1 MAQLK
6 ETVIHGNLTI
16 DENIIWRGGRIDSQL
31 LYT

>member
-6 ETVIHGNLTI
+6 ETIIHGNLTI
-16 DENIIWRGGRIDSQL
+16 DENIIWEGRIDSQL